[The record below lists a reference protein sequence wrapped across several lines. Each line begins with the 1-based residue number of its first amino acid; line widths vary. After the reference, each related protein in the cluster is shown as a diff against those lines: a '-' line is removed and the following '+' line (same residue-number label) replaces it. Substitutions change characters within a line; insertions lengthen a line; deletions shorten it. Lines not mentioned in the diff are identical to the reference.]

1 MSSQRLVKF
10 FFIFPG
16 VFSRFLLYLRFSRLT
31 FDVGEAEKRS
41 FCGKI
46 LFLFHK
52 FAVAATWR
60 FFSVVHHFLVVLIV

>member
-16 VFSRFLLYLRFSRLT
+16 VFSRFLLYLRFFRLT

-46 LFLFHK
+46 LFYSISL
-52 FAVAATWR
+52 R
-60 FFSVVHHFLVVLIV
+60 